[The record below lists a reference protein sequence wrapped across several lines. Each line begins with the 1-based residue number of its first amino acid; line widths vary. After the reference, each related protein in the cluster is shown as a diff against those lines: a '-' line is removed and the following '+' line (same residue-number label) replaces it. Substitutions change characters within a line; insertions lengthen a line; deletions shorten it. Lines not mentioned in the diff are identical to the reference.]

1 MLKIIL
7 YSPWHKV
14 ECSVI
19 LWPQKLDISQ
29 NLLWQKSKIS
39 VEGLSRDRPGNVIDN
54 WWPKSVILGCLLS
67 LVICFYLCYI
77 HYQLLGID
85 YYEYRKLFYWSVAD
99 NLMVSSS
106 RSTHIDVPSCKVQT
120 ILTWRKPRLGMW
132 QIERSPGSAL
142 CKSQMGGESEW
153 NVKTRCRKTLLPCLW
168 EQASPGGY
176 SSRHEI
182 SKEKIQTIFVK
193 K

>member
-1 MLKIIL
+1 MLKINL
-7 YSPWHKV
+7 YSPWLKV

-29 NLLWQKSKIS
+29 NLLWHKCKIS

-54 WWPKSVILGCLLS
+54 WWPKSVILGCLLR

-99 NLMVSSS
+99 NLMLSSS
-106 RSTHIDVPSCKVQT
+106 RSTHTGVSKSSKNGVLYKSSYLRFEFFISMQNWVFCKK
-120 ILTWRKPRLGMW
+120 R
-132 QIERSPGSAL
+132 
-142 CKSQMGGESEW
+142 
-153 NVKTRCRKTLLPCLW
+153 
-168 EQASPGGY
+168 
-176 SSRHEI
+176 
-182 SKEKIQTIFVK
+182 
-193 K
+193 